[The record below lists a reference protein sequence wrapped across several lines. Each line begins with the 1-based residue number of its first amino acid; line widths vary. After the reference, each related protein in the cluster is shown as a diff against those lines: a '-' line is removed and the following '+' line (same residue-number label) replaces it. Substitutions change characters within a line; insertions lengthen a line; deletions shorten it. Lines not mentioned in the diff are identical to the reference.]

1 MFPGGALNAV
11 PPKQYAILLD
21 GVSHIVFAL
30 PGYTGDVFPKTQVVG
45 MPDVCASATACTEAL
60 LNALAELESEYNA
73 KILAIWANAPPVLLT
88 RDKPVRSMEDLA
100 CMTLR
105 VTSKGDI
112 PFVEALG
119 ASAVV

>member
-1 MFPGGALNAV
+1 
-11 PPKQYAILLD
+11 
-21 GVSHIVFAL
+21 
-30 PGYTGDVFPKTQVVG
+30 

-112 PFVEALG
+112 PFAEALG